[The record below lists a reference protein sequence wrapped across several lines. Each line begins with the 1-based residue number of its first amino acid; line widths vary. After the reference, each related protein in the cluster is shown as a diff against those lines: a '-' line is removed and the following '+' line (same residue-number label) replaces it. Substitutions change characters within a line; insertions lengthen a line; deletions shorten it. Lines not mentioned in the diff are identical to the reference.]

1 MTTTTNDTPLTEAK
15 NLSDY
20 YFNNSGTINEIKSYN
35 KAVYCLFITGSGIDG
50 ASYSYYNLYQV
61 KNNLLVKIGEASENV
76 TPEAID
82 CKFTLNGQNI
92 SINGFTIDQ
101 IFKKMEKRS

>member
-1 MTTTTNDTPLTEAK
+1 MTTNNTTLTEAK

-20 YFNNSGTINEIKSYN
+20 YFNHCGTINEIPSYS
-35 KAVYCLFITGSGIDG
+35 KAVYCLFISGSGVDG
-50 ASYSYYNLYQV
+50 TSYSYYNLYQV
-61 KNNLLVKIGEASENV
+61 KNNLLIKIGDASENV
-76 TPEAID
+76 TPESIT

-101 IFKKMEKRS
+101 IFKKIYKRS